1 MTHLCVW
8 PQWSQVTFEVPTCHQ
23 LHDNQCR
30 LALRNNTKQPN
41 LAEEKQ
47 MFSTNIQVQLI
58 IIYSCWYVGGTCGKG
73 LSVDL
78 VPLSDWGFM
87 ILQSCTELKIKSR
100 IPTSVRA
107 DMPRT
112 ASCQWAPGLDE
123 PQPRHIFRTH
133 HMVTVELL
141 HHRGLVQELD
151 PLAHARRLIDRL
163 DGHPGL
169 WLILHHSLGYSLVH
183 HPKGALPKLPAHGD
197 LLPGHLP
204 LVWNIHW
211 GEREQERTG
220 CDCTAPA
227 GITPCCTTATA
238 PALLVVKPHAE
249 RWDFALCVQ
258 TALSH
263 TEHTN
268 QSERKVDLKQPHYGT
283 DILG

>member
-8 PQWSQVTFEVPTCHQ
+8 PQWSQVTFEVATCHQ

-47 MFSTNIQVQLI
+47 MFSTSIQAQLI
-58 IIYSCWYVGGTCGKG
+58 IIYSCWYVALWERSECRFGSTFWLGCHDNITK
-73 LSVDL
+73 
-78 VPLSDWGFM
+78 
-87 ILQSCTELKIKSR
+87 LKYQ

-107 DMPRT
+107 DMPGT
-112 ASCQWAPGLDE
+112 AWCQWAPGLDE
-123 PQPRHIFRTH
+123 SQPHHILRTH

-151 PLAHARRLIDRL
+151 PLAHAGRLIDRL

-204 LVWNIHW
+204 LIWNIHW
-211 GEREQERTG
+211 GEREQAVMFR
-220 CDCTAPA
+220 A
-227 GITPCCTTATA
+227 GITPCSPQQFWCSNPTQKAETLHHVCKQAWVCPIQT
-238 PALLVVKPHAE
+238 LLSFDDGIQINLKE
-249 RWDFALCVQ
+249 RWTWSSLTMVK
-258 TALSH
+258 TL
-263 TEHTN
+263 
-268 QSERKVDLKQPHYGT
+268 R
-283 DILG
+283 